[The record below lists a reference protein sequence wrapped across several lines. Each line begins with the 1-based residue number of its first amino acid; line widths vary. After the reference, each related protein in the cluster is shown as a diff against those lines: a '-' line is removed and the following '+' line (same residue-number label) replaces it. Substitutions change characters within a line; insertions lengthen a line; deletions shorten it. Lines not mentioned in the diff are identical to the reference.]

1 MVAEVVK
8 TDVLVAANIVENYF
22 YQLFVITVNIYAKNY
37 IVGFILEKRIES
49 YILCYIFI
57 TGNKEKIH

>member
-49 YILCYIFI
+49 CTLCYIFI
-57 TGNKEKIH
+57 TGNKEKID

>member
-8 TDVLVAANIVENYF
+8 ADVLVAANIVENYF
-22 YQLFVITVNIYAKNY
+22 YQLFVITVDIYAKNY
-37 IVGFILEKRIES
+37 IVGFILEKRIEN